1 MKRLINY
8 YLYTKSIW
16 FMFRLLLAWIF
27 VKLYNIFWM
36 KSKMWI
42 FLLRIANRFCSKEY
56 IFTTP
61 FWKYL
66 CKWLQEYILMNKN
79 YEPWIWNIIKK
90 LSQNHDGGYIINIWC
105 NIWRWTIDLAKN
117 YNYKVLAFE
126 PAPKTYYSLNVNVAL
141 SNLLNNVQTFN
152 VALWDK
158 NGFAKFEYEEYHNW
172 SSHIIDNN
180 KNNLNLWWKIIDV
193 PLKKFDDLGIEDG
206 IIKNTRLLIMDV
218 EWFEFNVL
226 RWMKDT
232 LKIFKNISL
241 IIEIWEDSKTK
252 EETIKFLEDLWYKTD
267 KIDESNYLF
276 SKA

>member
-152 VALWDK
+152 VAL
-158 NGFAKFEYEEYHNW
+158 
-172 SSHIIDNN
+172 
-180 KNNLNLWWKIIDV
+180 
-193 PLKKFDDLGIEDG
+193 
-206 IIKNTRLLIMDV
+206 
-218 EWFEFNVL
+218 
-226 RWMKDT
+226 
-232 LKIFKNISL
+232 
-241 IIEIWEDSKTK
+241 
-252 EETIKFLEDLWYKTD
+252 
-267 KIDESNYLF
+267 
-276 SKA
+276 